1 MARLHD
7 SLQVGKPPKQ
17 TMLGL
22 EQFFESLRGK
32 DGVAR
37 LRLRVPT
44 DGPTAGLSIDRQ
56 VCVEARRTRGE
67 ASLDDLMLVTWMPEG
82 TGVFPTFEGIL
93 IVRENADGNVSSI
106 ELDGNY
112 TPPFGAAGQIF
123 DAAIGHRIA
132 QATAR
137 ELLKDL
143 KRAIETTPKAK
154 K

>member
-1 MARLHD
+1 MTQLRESTSVEGTTRQSMD
-7 SLQVGKPPKQ
+7 R
-17 TMLGL
+17 L
-22 EQFFESLRGK
+22 EQFFASLQGK

-37 LRLRVPT
+37 IRLRVPT
-44 DGPTAGLSIDRQ
+44 DGPTRGLSIDRE
-56 VCVEARRTRGE
+56 VRVEARRTRGG
-67 ASLDDLMLVTWMPEG
+67 ASLGDLMLITWMPEG
-82 TGVFPTFEGIL
+82 TGVFPAFDGIL
-93 IVRENADGNVSSI
+93 IVRAGEGNASSL

-143 KRAIETTPKAK
+143 KRAIETTP
-154 K
+154 